1 MSSLLRLY
9 PQAWRERYG
18 DELVAL
24 LQDRPASMA
33 DHLDLIR
40 GALDARLHPQ
50 VRGAAAIPDKEFPV
64 NQRAFGF
71 VAAAG
76 GIAWILGILSMYV
89 LPRDSEGSRSL
100 GLAMVGMALAIAC
113 IGAAL
118 GDLGTRPG
126 SVASARTGRAV
137 VVVSIA
143 LGFTLLPAWPVF
155 LFGLFGFP
163 ILVALLAI
171 RGTQNGVFPTWFAV
185 VASIAALGVLGGIGA
200 DMQAGHDETLA
211 LIAVVGLP
219 ALLLAALALR
229 GPIASVAPPTP
240 DPA

>member
-24 LQDRPASMA
+24 LEDHPATLS

-50 VRGAAAIPDKEFPV
+50 VLGVTAIPDKELPV

-71 VAAAG
+71 LAAAG
-76 GIAWILGILSMYV
+76 GIAWILGILSIYV
-89 LPRDSEGSRSL
+89 LPRDVEGSRSL

-118 GDLGTRPG
+118 GDLGTRQGSAAAPDGPGGLVVQFVLGLTWVGRRSSRSGSSASPSSSALVAARVASSRPG
-126 SVASARTGRAV
+126 SRSRASRRA
-137 VVVSIA
+137 
-143 LGFTLLPAWPVF
+143 GPGWH
-155 LFGLFGFP
+155 
-163 ILVALLAI
+163 
-171 RGTQNGVFPTWFAV
+171 RCQ
-185 VASIAALGVLGGIGA
+185 
-200 DMQAGHDETLA
+200 QAGHA
-211 LIAVVGLP
+211 KWVAQWS
-219 ALLLAALALR
+219 
-229 GPIASVAPPTP
+229 ASRCCSGWPGAGRRATPTA